1 SYFVPPNFGHSLGY
15 YIKVVP
21 LDLNTNI
28 KVNNTWYN
36 GISRLSPL
44 VINVMGDSGYYISS
58 NKPVHVIQHLKG
70 ANCNGYITSQ
80 YGDPAMVEILST
92 KYFGNFAM
100 FSTVNSNNLQDH
112 FVSIVIPSSA
122 KNKVYFDNTLL
133 SPSEF
138 KDFPYNGNFSYTS
151 LFITDG
157 RHVVQ
162 CSDGFLAYCY
172 GIGSAESYFYIAGFN
187 LPDFDLNIKDS
198 VVNYDCKAGN
208 IDVRFS

>member
-1 SYFVPPNFGHSLGY
+1 
-15 YIKVVP
+15 
-21 LDLNTNI
+21 
-28 KVNNTWYN
+28 
-36 GISRLSPL
+36 
-44 VINVMGDSGYYISS
+44 
-58 NKPVHVIQHLKG
+58 
-70 ANCNGYITSQ
+70 
-80 YGDPAMVEILST
+80 T

-162 CSDGFLAYCY
+162 CSDGFLADCY

-208 IDVRFS
+208 IDVRFSALSDKLLEKYTWYFGDGTTDTGRIIDHTYPAPGTYKVKLIGQAFNGKLDSSSINVLVDWPTFNPVWDKIIC